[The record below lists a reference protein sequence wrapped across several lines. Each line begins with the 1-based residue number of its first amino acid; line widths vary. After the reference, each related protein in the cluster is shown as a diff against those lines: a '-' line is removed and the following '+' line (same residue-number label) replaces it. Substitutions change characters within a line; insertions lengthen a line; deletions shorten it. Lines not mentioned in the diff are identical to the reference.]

1 MAPGLNRGS
10 AATASN
16 ANASIRLGLGDL
28 AVVLPPETPPAAVAG
43 IEKLLAVIDR
53 LADRTAQLHVAHD
66 SRVAIEQAKGI
77 LAERMQ
83 MTPEE
88 AFHLLRSTAR
98 RRRLS
103 LHRLAEAI
111 VNGRDDGV
119 ATGAAAAAAPRG
131 STRATAS

>member
-1 MAPGLNRGS
+1 VNPNGS
-10 AATASN
+10 AAATSN
-16 ANASIRLGLGDL
+16 VNGSIRLGLGDL
-28 AVVLPPETPPAAVAG
+28 AVVLPPETPPEAVAA

-53 LADRTAQLHVAHD
+53 LAERTAQLHVALD
-66 SRVAIEQAKGI
+66 SRIAIEQAKGI
-77 LAERMQ
+77 LAERMET
-83 MTPEE
+83 TPEE

-111 VNGRDDGV
+111 VSGRDDV
-119 ATGAAAAAAPRG
+119 ASGAAAAAAPRD

>member
-1 MAPGLNRGS
+1 MNPNGS
-10 AATASN
+10 AAATSN
-16 ANASIRLGLGDL
+16 ANGSIRLGLGDL
-28 AVVLPPETPPAAVAG
+28 AVVLPAETPQEAVAA

-53 LADRTAQLHVAHD
+53 LAERTAQLHVALD
-66 SRVAIEQAKGI
+66 SRIAIEQAKGI
-77 LAERMQ
+77 LAERMET
-83 MTPEE
+83 TPEE

-111 VNGRDDGV
+111 VSGHDDV
-119 ATGAAAAAAPRG
+119 ASGAAAAAAPRD